1 MAPFLEFKVGVK
13 REKYLFSRFHAKS
26 RKSFSLFCEIAS
38 ENIRMLVF
46 PDNFRMSICF
56 PESFSENIL
65 KTGANARGRMKK
77 LAVFAQT

>member
-1 MAPFLEFKVGVK
+1 
-13 REKYLFSRFHAKS
+13 
-26 RKSFSLFCEIAS
+26 
-38 ENIRMLVF
+38 MLVF
-46 PDNFRMSICF
+46 PENFHMSICF